1 MGNKMISKF
10 RDWKHR
16 LRDRKMFS
24 VVAVALGALAIVSA
38 VLYRQNLNYM
48 QYIENSNRRAFTELT
63 ESVRSIDVQ
72 MSKAVLTTEPRMLNN
87 LANQITAN
95 AAFAKSSLGQLPLN
109 DTNIDKTQKFLA
121 QVGDFTIYL
130 SEKVQKGETLSDEDT
145 NTMTGLL
152 TYADTLA
159 NRLTELEDEY
169 LSKTVFFGK
178 MMKLSKEAQAQGQ
191 ENDQNQFTMLEG
203 DFQNYPSLIYDGPFS
218 DHLTNSV
225 SEFLKG
231 KGEISKEDAE
241 KKARSFIGEHR
252 VKEFNFKS
260 ESENTEP
267 VTYSFGGK
275 LTDNTGF
282 SIDITKAGGEIL
294 WFLCDRSPGGGNMSM
309 EDGVKKAREYINS
322 LGIKDMVSS
331 YYENQGNVLTA
342 NFCPEIDGVRMYPD
356 LIKVRIALDDGEII
370 GYEAKG
376 YIMSH
381 KERQI
386 PEFAEIDV
394 RKHLNKSV
402 EYDEVKKALI
412 PTQSGTEI
420 YAYEVKGTLNKR
432 DYLVYL
438 NAQNGR
444 TERILL
450 ILQNENG
457 ILTQ

>member
-1 MGNKMISKF
+1 
-10 RDWKHR
+10 
-16 LRDRKMFS
+16 
-24 VVAVALGALAIVSA
+24 
-38 VLYRQNLNYM
+38 
-48 QYIENSNRRAFTELT
+48 
-63 ESVRSIDVQ
+63 
-72 MSKAVLTTEPRMLNN
+72 MLNN

-130 SEKVQKGETLSDEDT
+130 SEKAQKGEALSDEDT

-152 TYADTLA
+152 TYADSLA
-159 NRLTELEDEY
+159 VKLTELEDEY

-191 ENDQNQFTMLEG
+191 ETGQNQFTMLEG

-218 DHLTNSV
+218 DHLTNAEA
-225 SEFLKG
+225 EFLRG

-241 KKARSFIGEHR
+241 KKARAFIGEQR
-252 VKEFNFKS
+252 IGELKFKS
-260 ESENTEP
+260 ESENTVP

-275 LTDNTGF
+275 LNDGSAF
-282 SIDITKAGGEIL
+282 SVDITKNGGEVL
-294 WFLCDRSPGGGNMSM
+294 WFLSDRSPGGSNISAD
-309 EDGVKKAREYINS
+309 EGVKKALEYINS
-322 LGIKDMVSS
+322 LGIKDMTSS
-331 YYENQGNVLTA
+331 YYEIQGNVLIA
-342 NFCPEIDGVRMYPD
+342 NFCPETGGVKMYPD
-356 LIKVRIALDDGEII
+356 LIKARIALDDGGII

-386 PEFAEIDV
+386 PAFADIDV
-394 RKHLNKSV
+394 KAHLNKSV

-412 PTQSGTEI
+412 PTEGGTEI

-457 ILTQ
+457 TLTQ